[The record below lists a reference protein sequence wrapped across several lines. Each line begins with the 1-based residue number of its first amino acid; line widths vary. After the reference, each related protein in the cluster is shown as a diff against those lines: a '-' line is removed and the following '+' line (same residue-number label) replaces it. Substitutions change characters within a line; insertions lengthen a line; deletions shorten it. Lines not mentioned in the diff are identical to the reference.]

1 MTHLKYLLP
10 NYERGDRYLRKI
22 CQRAHRFTHPFR
34 LCNDPAEP
42 GMKLTYGYLGNI
54 ARHARRCQQHT
65 GLKPYRNIIIVDHG
79 FGPEDLK
86 NNIYRL
92 MVHDNH
98 VRGIQFSTENLLS
111 ARQQNAILQH
121 LKSLQED
128 KSLRLMGNFSRPEKT
143 KGIGLLVEHA
153 PVLSAL
159 QTTKSFNPD
168 EYKKKFQQRLH
179 EKSLQLVR
187 SFKRLEIDL
196 THDGERKKTINHGQ
210 QVTLKADQIQLAAC
224 PTSMMAISLILKG
237 IAVELSPIHPL
248 VDQLGTKISA
258 LNKKD
263 ALEVAYDAITKT
275 TLGIQKIRELETALS
290 QFNPE
295 RDIQNSAVI
304 MQSQ

>member
-1 MTHLKYLLP
+1 
-10 NYERGDRYLRKI
+10 
-22 CQRAHRFTHPFR
+22 
-34 LCNDPAEP
+34 
-42 GMKLTYGYLGNI
+42 MKLTYGYLGNI

-128 KSLRLMGNFSRPEKT
+128 KSLRLMGNFSCPETT

-168 EYKKKFQQRLH
+168 EYKKRFQQRLH

-210 QVTLKADQIQLAAC
+210 QVTLEADQIQLAAC

>member
-1 MTHLKYLLP
+1 MTYLKYLLP
-10 NYERGDRYLRKI
+10 NYERGDRYLRTI

-65 GLKPYRNIIIVDHG
+65 GLKPYRNIIIADHG
-79 FGPEDLK
+79 FGPEDLR

-98 VRGIQFSTENLLS
+98 VRGIQFSAENLLS

-128 KSLRLMGNFSRPEKT
+128 KSLRLMGNLSRPEKP

-210 QVTLKADQIQLAAC
+210 QVTLEADQIQLAAC

-237 IAVELSPIHPL
+237 IPVELSPIHPL

-275 TLGIQKIRELETALS
+275 TLSIKKIRELETALS

-295 RDIQNSAVI
+295 RDIQNCAVI
-304 MQSQ
+304 MQTP

>member
-34 LCNDPAEP
+34 LCKDPAEP

-65 GLKPYRNIIIVDHG
+65 GLKPYSNIIIADHG
-79 FGPEDLK
+79 FGPEHLR

-111 ARQQNAILQH
+111 ARQQNEIHQY
-121 LKSLQED
+121 LKSLQDD
-128 KSLRLMGNFSRPEKT
+128 KSLRLMGNFSCPEKT

-168 EYKKKFQQRLH
+168 DYKKKFQQRLH

-196 THDGERKKTINHGQ
+196 THNGERKKTINHGK
-210 QVTLKADQIQLAAC
+210 QVTLEADQIQLAAC

-275 TLGIQKIRELETALS
+275 TLSIKKIRELETALS

-304 MQSQ
+304 MQTP